1 MAFAPMG
8 PEASFFDALDRHRA
22 SLLAM
27 VKRGAG
33 ETPAGATRV
42 ASSSEVLTAIENII
56 QDIIKSLARN
66 EVPAFTI
73 DNRSSWENIMFD
85 DSVGLRMIPQC
96 TTRKIRSDSPKSVK
110 KFALILKVLSMIYKL
125 IQSDTY
131 ATKRDIYYTDSQL
144 FGNQAAVDSAIDDI
158 SCMLKV
164 PRRSLHVLST
174 SKGLIAGNLRYMEED
189 GTRVQCTCSATATAV
204 PTNIQGMQHAKFLL
218 IVEKDA
224 TFQRLLDDN
233 FCSRMSPCIMV
244 TGKGVP
250 DLNTRLLV
258 KKLWDTF
265 HIPVFTLVDADPYG
279 IEIMCIYKYGSMV
292 STEKRVCS
300 PVSTHTVHSLG
311 GLLTGLVRQGFPEC
325 PREMVISSRAS
336 LCLSGVSPALS
347 ISSNLTDEMR
357 CVQESMSFEAHNL
370 TIPTIRWLGLLPS
383 DIQRLNI
390 PKDSLIPLTKH
401 DQMKLDSI
409 LKRPYITYQPLW
421 KKELEMMA
429 DSKMKAEIQALTLLS
444 SDYLSR
450 VYLPNKLRFGGWI

>member
-1 MAFAPMG
+1 MAFAPAG
-8 PEASFFDALDRHRA
+8 PEASFFDALERHRA
-22 SLLAM
+22 ALLAAE
-27 VKRGAG
+27 KRGAG
-33 ETPAGATRV
+33 ESPAGAARARP
-42 ASSSEVLTAIENII
+42 ASSSEVLTSIENII

-73 DNRSSWENIMFD
+73 DNRSRWENITFE
-85 DSVGLRMIPQC
+85 DSVGLQLIPQC
-96 TTRKIRSDSPKSVK
+96 TTRKIKSDSPKSVK
-110 KFALILKVLSMIYKL
+110 KFALILKILSMIYKL
-125 IQSDTY
+125 VQSNTY
-131 ATKRDIYYTDSQL
+131 ATKRDIFYTNSQL
-144 FGNQAAVDSAIDDI
+144 FGNQASVDNIIDDI

-174 SKGLIAGNLRYMEED
+174 SKGLIAGNLRYVEED

-204 PTNIQGMQHAKFLL
+204 PSNIQGIRNLITDAKFLL

-244 TGKGVP
+244 TGKGIP

-265 HIPVFTLVDADPYG
+265 HIPVFTLVDADPHG
-279 IEIMCIYKYGSMV
+279 IEILCVYKYGSM
-292 STEKRVCS
+292 
-300 PVSTHTVHSLG
+300 
-311 GLLTGLVRQGFPEC
+311 
-325 PREMVISSRAS
+325 
-336 LCLSGVSPALS
+336 
-347 ISSNLTDEMR
+347 
-357 CVQESMSFEAHNL
+357 SMSFEAHSL
-370 TIPTIRWLGLLPS
+370 TVPTIRWLGLLPS

-401 DQMKLDSI
+401 DQRKLDSI

-421 KKELEMMA
+421 RKELEMMA
-429 DSKMKAEIQALTLLS
+429 DSKMKAEIQALTFLS
-444 SDYLSR
+444 ADYLSR

>member
-1 MAFAPMG
+1 MAFVPTG
-8 PEASFFDALDRHRA
+8 SEASFFDALDRHQA
-22 SLLAM
+22 SLLAV
-27 VKRGAG
+27 VKQGAG
-33 ETPAGATRV
+33 EAPAGVTRV
-42 ASSSEVLTAIENII
+42 VSSSEVLTSIENII

-73 DNRSSWENIMFD
+73 DNRSSWENIMFE
-85 DSVGLRMIPQC
+85 DSVGLQMIPQC
-96 TTRKIRSDSPKSVK
+96 ITRKIKSDSPKSVK
-110 KFALILKVLSMIYKL
+110 KFALILKILSMIYKL
-125 IQSDTY
+125 VQSNTY

-144 FGNQAAVDSAIDDI
+144 FGNQAAVDNIIDDI

-204 PTNIQGMQHAKFLL
+204 PSNIQGIRNLITDAKFLL

-244 TGKGVP
+244 TGKGIP

-265 HIPVFTLVDADPYG
+265 HLPVFTLVDADPHG
-279 IEIMCIYKYGSMV
+279 IEIMCIYKYGSM
-292 STEKRVCS
+292 
-300 PVSTHTVHSLG
+300 
-311 GLLTGLVRQGFPEC
+311 
-325 PREMVISSRAS
+325 
-336 LCLSGVSPALS
+336 
-347 ISSNLTDEMR
+347 
-357 CVQESMSFEAHNL
+357 SMSFEAHSL
-370 TIPTIRWLGLLPS
+370 TVPAIRWLGLLPS
-383 DIQRLNI
+383 DIKRLNI

-409 LKRPYITYQPLW
+409 LRRPYISCQPFW
-421 KKELEMMA
+421 RKEMEMMA
-429 DSKMKAEIQALTLLS
+429 NSKMKAEIQALTFLS